1 MSTYDKSIFKAA
13 QAINNRNRK
22 WAQEREQQAQRA
34 QLIQSI
40 GGAATNVIGAYG
52 IRQQQNAQQQGN
64 AQLLGQLGVQGLD
77 PKLAGQMNSSQLVSA
92 LLAKRQQDEQQAA
105 TAQFLQ
111 SQGYDSVPGN
121 VDPSILSAIV
131 RSKSSGETF
140 KPTTDL
146 MPYAGGLE
154 SVPSNAAP
162 DIIRAYNQAKAR
174 QQYDGKYY
182 VTTDAA
188 GNQIAIPITDKT
200 AGSAITAGTGLVK
213 GDRANQTRED
223 IANATIEGR
232 MSVAEMQQRA
242 ANQRNAATIEGR
254 QRIAVLANENR
265 AQLKAI
271 DAQIAAGNRDAA
283 LQRVRE
289 QIAMRQAQLD
299 GAMQRAQLAS
309 DTDIV
314 QSSLMSFNRQ
324 DRTAPVVTEAEQR
337 LMNRQQP
344 PPSSAVEPNDYESQ
358 VLDQY
363 DAAVK
368 EGSEDDF
375 LNDPD
380 FAPIIK
386 KFRIVIK

>member
-1 MSTYDKSIFKAA
+1 MPSYDKSIFKAA

-22 WAQEREQQAQRA
+22 WAAERERQQGYAN
-34 QLIQSI
+34 LISSI

-52 IRQQQNAQQQGN
+52 VAQRQNATEQGN
-64 AQLLGQLGVQGLD
+64 AQLLGQLGMQGVD
-77 PKLAGQMNSSQLVSA
+77 PRLAGQMNSSQLVSA
-92 LLAKRQQDEQQAA
+92 LLAKRRQDEQQAA
-105 TAQFLQ
+105 TSQFLK
-111 SQGYDSVPGN
+111 SQGYESIPGN
-121 VDPSILSAIV
+121 VNPSILSAIV
-131 RSKSSGETF
+131 RSKSKENMF
-140 KPTTDL
+140 KPTPEL
-146 MPYAGGLE
+146 APYTGGLE
-154 SVPSNAAP
+154 EVPINAAP
-162 DIIRAYNQAKAR
+162 DVLRGYNAAKAR
-174 QQYDGKYY
+174 AAYGDKFY

-254 QRIAVLANENR
+254 QKVAMLASENR

-299 GAMQRAQLAS
+299 GAMERAQLAS

-314 QSSLMSFNRQ
+314 STGVGMGMTNNEIVKRATNRL
-324 DRTAPVVTEAEQR
+324 EQR
-337 LMNRQQP
+337 QANQP
-344 PPSSAVEPNDYESQ
+344 TAQPNEYEAN
-358 VLDQY
+358 VLKLY
-363 DAAVK
+363 D
-368 EGSEDDF
+368 ESLNDGSEEDF
-375 LNDPD
+375 LNDPEMLQV
-380 FAPIIK
+380 IK
-386 KFRIVIK
+386 KYRVVNR